1 MQPRTVQGQV
11 HACLERAPGWLSQRQ
26 VADGAAVSV
35 VSARKYL
42 AALEQAGQLDVIGEP
57 RSRMYRLRRAE
68 TAMVSRADLDILL
81 AHYYDE
87 VLGTPDRSHWRLPL
101 LRAACDRLAAAT
113 RPAGADV
120 HPVLRREET

>member
-26 VADGAAVSV
+26 VADGARVSV

-42 AALEQAGQLDVIGEP
+42 TALKQAGQLEIIGPP
-57 RSRMYRLRRAE
+57 RARMYRLRRAE
-68 TAMVSRADLDILL
+68 TAAVSRADLDLL
-81 AHYYDE
+81 LVHFYDE
-87 VLGTPDRSHWRLPL
+87 VLGSPDRGHWRLPL
-101 LRAACDRLAAAT
+101 LRQACDRLAAAT

-120 HPVLRREET
+120 HPVLIPKD